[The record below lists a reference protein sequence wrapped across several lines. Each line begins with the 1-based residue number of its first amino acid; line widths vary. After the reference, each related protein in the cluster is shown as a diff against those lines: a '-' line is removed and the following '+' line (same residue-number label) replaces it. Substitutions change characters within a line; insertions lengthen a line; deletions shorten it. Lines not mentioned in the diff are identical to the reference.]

1 LEITEVVKALGP
13 IVFFGGGAYA
23 VFKWRLGKIEKAVE
37 KMADTCVTNRTTCL
51 AGVSAQ
57 IVELR
62 DDLAADFEESKQDRK
77 NMKESIHSIDVTVA
91 RLDQK
96 IIDRNGVWF
105 AKSKPSPEDS

>member
-1 LEITEVVKALGP
+1 MEITEVVKALGP

-23 VFKWRLGKIEKAVE
+23 VFKWRLGKMEKAVE
-37 KMADTCVTNRTTCL
+37 RMADQCVENRTACL
-51 AGVSAQ
+51 AGVVGQ
-57 IVELR
+57 ISDLR
-62 DDLAADFEESKQDRK
+62 DEIKTDFQDSKEDRAA
-77 NMKESIHSIDVTVA
+77 MKTAIHSIDVTVA